1 MKEFFKGV
9 DYVIIAFSGGK
20 DSIGCVL
27 SVLDAGVPKH
37 MIELWHH
44 DIDGRE
50 GSTLMDW
57 PVTRDY
63 CRSFAKAMDLPIFF
77 SWKKGGFEREMLRNS
92 QKTAPCCFEDQ
103 DHNIIECGGVRG
115 KESTRMK
122 FPQVSPDL
130 SVRWCSAYLKIDV
143 CTMAINN
150 QERFLG
156 KKTVVIT
163 GERAQESTARSKYN
177 VWEPDRSDNRNG
189 KRTKRHVDHFR
200 PVHAWD
206 EAKIWEKMAE
216 YKINPHPAYKLGWGR
231 LSCMACIFGN
241 ANQWASV
248 KDVDPQR
255 FQQISYYEKEFDC
268 TINRKKSLPELVQDG
283 KPYVDMNPLDV
294 RLALSDTYTENIL
307 LKKWKLP
314 KGAFGDSTGPT

>member
-37 MIELWHH
+37 KIELWHH
-44 DIDGRE
+44 EIDGKE
-50 GSTLMDW
+50 GSVLMDW
-57 PVTRDY
+57 PVTPDY
-63 CRSFAKAMDLPIFF
+63 CRAFAKAMDIPIFF
-77 SWKKGGFEREMLRNS
+77 SWKQGGFEREMLRKDA
-92 QKTAPCCFEDQ
+92 KTAPCSFEDQ

-115 KESTRMK
+115 KESTRRK

-150 QERFLG
+150 QPRFLG

-163 GERAQESTARSKYN
+163 GERAQESKARSKYN

-189 KRTKRHVDHFR
+189 TKTKRHVDHFR

-206 EAKIWEKMAE
+206 EVKIWEKMEE

-248 KDVDPQR
+248 RDIDPRR
-255 FQQISYYEKEFDC
+255 FNTIAKYEKEFGC
-268 TINRKKSLPELVQDG
+268 TINRKKNLEELVQAG
-283 KPYVDMNPLDV
+283 KPYENMNIFDV
-294 RLALSDTYTENIL
+294 RLGLSTKYTENIL
-307 LKKWKLP
+307 LRKWELP
-314 KGAFGDSTGPT
+314 QGAFGDSTGPT